1 MGRKGEVWERMRV
14 EIGER
19 FGLLHDFG
27 GRRCGHNEA
36 RDAGGGGRTLVLS
49 WWSRSSNERTIEQSS
64 DVNAIRE
71 AA

>member
-36 RDAGGGGRTLVLS
+36 RDAGGGSNTGAILV
-49 WWSRSSNERTIEQSS
+49 
-64 DVNAIRE
+64 V
-71 AA
+71 